1 MYFRNYRQSNT
12 WLNHS
17 LKSTVSERFSTVNML
32 KGTKHLWNLHESTF
46 SIFFHHS
53 EAKWFGKYRP
63 YWSLKWGGCLL
74 TRGLRIT
81 STLFR
86 IVRSSRSVFKSKYL
100 KNQKYFLRF
109 LFHLWNLYQILNI
122 FKKKKIVIANVF
134 PKLQNVKD
142 LVRSLTE
149 KRRVITSFDSQ
160 HVIRSQTLVKSSWD
174 PFIISFHHS
183 EDKWFGKHFLYIS
196 LKWYGCSLTHGLPI
210 TSFLFQIV
218 RISCSLFKWNY
229 LKNQNHFLRFLFRLW
244 NNNNNNN
251 NNFLYSR

>member
-17 LKSTVSERFSTVNML
+17 LKSTVSERLSTVNML

-46 SIFFHHS
+46 SISFHHS

-81 STLFR
+81 SILFR

-100 KNQKYFLRF
+100 KNQKHFLRF

-134 PKLQNVKD
+134 PKLQTVKD
-142 LVRSLTE
+142 LFTPFSK
-149 KRRVITSFDSQ
+149 KRCFRTSFNSQ
-160 HVIRSQTLVKSSWD
+160 HVKVSLSFVKSAWGH
-174 PFIISFHHS
+174 FYQYFHHS
-183 EDKWFGKHFLYIS
+183 
-196 LKWYGCSLTHGLPI
+196 
-210 TSFLFQIV
+210 
-218 RISCSLFKWNY
+218 
-229 LKNQNHFLRFLFRLW
+229 
-244 NNNNNNN
+244 
-251 NNFLYSR
+251 